1 MKNREMHDVLAFVM
15 AQLRTEIESADK
27 QESRTAWLN
36 NSLLHLIEARHALD
50 RAGAQ
55 TWAREN

>member
-1 MKNREMHDVLAFVM
+1 MKPRDLHDVLAFVM
-15 AQLRTEIESADK
+15 NELRSEIAMADK

-55 TWAREN
+55 TWARES

>member
-1 MKNREMHDVLAFVM
+1 MKPQDLHDVLAFVM
-15 AQLRTEIESADK
+15 NELRSEIAMADK

-55 TWAREN
+55 TWARES